1 MEDAISREEM
11 KYRLR
16 QIRSRTTQWKQ
27 SSFRAGF
34 LEAIDHA
41 ASAVES
47 CRQVEGVIVTRCK
60 DCRHATDR
68 HSTLP
73 YCTIHNKHKDPNDYC
88 NFGDP
93 DEI

>member
-41 ASAVES
+41 ASAVET
-47 CRQVEGVIVTRCK
+47 RTRPIFVT
-60 DCRHATDR
+60 
-68 HSTLP
+68 L
-73 YCTIHNKHKDPNDYC
+73 
-88 NFGDP
+88 
-93 DEI
+93 

>member
-1 MEDAISREEM
+1 MEDAISREEI
-11 KYRLR
+11 KFRQR

-34 LEAIDHA
+34 LEAINNA

-47 CRQVEGVIVTRCK
+47 CSKVEGVIVTRCK
-60 DCRHATDR
+60 ECRHATDR

-73 YCTIHNKHKDPNDYC
+73 Y
-88 NFGDP
+88 
-93 DEI
+93 